1 MMLLF
6 QCAKIN
12 KVSRIQ
18 EVKVV
23 IYFKREKK
31 AEKGKD
37 GGSERTGC
45 NVQGGTLQHIDMLA
59 DEEGERMGK
68 TTHRPS
74 C

>member
-31 AEKGKD
+31 AEKGKMEKAR
-37 GGSERTGC
+37 ERAVMCKAEPYNTSTC
-45 NVQGGTLQHIDMLA
+45 
-59 DEEGERMGK
+59 
-68 TTHRPS
+68 
-74 C
+74 